1 MTLIVGLSCA
11 DGLVVA
17 SDSQATFL
25 IPGQP
30 VRQTETKLWRVRDAP
45 IVWGAS
51 GHVGLQQ
58 KIALALEAMDP
69 GVLRQSIGRLRPKLV
84 RAIVPILKQAAA
96 EFVDLPP
103 PERVPPSAADLL
115 ICGYT
120 AGEGWILEIERG
132 GADEQ
137 HEHRGMCAI
146 GSGRALAYY
155 AMESLR
161 HHEVAHR
168 KVFHG
173 QVIAYRVLEAAIRAA
188 AFGLGPPV
196 QMRVITDSGAEQL
209 SEVRLREIEHTVA
222 LWKHLEVETLA
233 QTLEPK

>member
-1 MTLIVGLSCA
+1 MTLIVGLNCA
-11 DGLVVA
+11 DGLVIA

-30 VRQTETKLWRVRDAP
+30 VSQTETKLWQVRDTP
-45 IVWGAS
+45 IIWGVS

-58 KIALALEAMDP
+58 KIGLELEAMDP
-69 GVLRQSIGRLRPKLV
+69 GLLGQSISRLRPRLV
-84 RAIVPILKQAAA
+84 RVIVPILKQAAA
-96 EFVDLPP
+96 DFVNLPS
-103 PERVPPSAADLL
+103 PERVPPSCADLL

-120 AGEGWILEIERG
+120 AGERWILEIERG

-146 GSGRALAYY
+146 GSGSALAYY

-161 HHEVAHR
+161 HHDVAQR
-168 KVFHG
+168 NVFHG
-173 QVIAYRVLEAAIRAA
+173 QVIAYRVLDAAIRAA

-196 QMRVITDSGAEQL
+196 QMWVITDKGAEQL
-209 SEVRLREIEHTVA
+209 SEVRLREIEHTVG
-222 LWKHLEVETLA
+222 LWKHIEVETLA